1 MTMTSTILPEGRGT
15 IVLNRETKP
24 TAATLNLLA
33 GQAYHL
39 NGSTKFSEEDHVCVA
54 DVGRKL
60 KMLANQVDSQFVG
73 LREPIEMTMLA
84 AASGKTGLFLS
95 PPGYGKTA
103 FQKSLAQGFSGNFF
117 PLQLHPEM
125 NIEDLFGPYAKDVLL
140 AGGWERDLDGFLVTA
155 DYAFLDEIWKMT
167 PEGLTPLLALI
178 QERIYM
184 NGKTLVKSPLH
195 FLMSASNEIP
205 TQKEQLASWDRW
217 LLRAK
222 MPHITDG
229 DDFMDIFDATAGR
242 QDIDPVTTVD
252 SLRLMAAAA
261 ELMALNTP
269 PETKEAARDL
279 WADVRGEG
287 IEHGP
292 RRWKETMIVA
302 AANALMDGRYEIDS
316 TDLAVGRYTLWSDP
330 DDQENVGRIVIAAT
344 DSVFNDVL
352 NIEAALASLKQRLA
366 ALDAAD
372 DTPELVDLAEVAQK
386 ATLIE
391 SEADDML
398 TKNGLGSYKQRVQSI
413 SDQAQ
418 QLTRQAMTP
427 RI

>member
-1 MTMTSTILPEGRGT
+1 MTMIHTTLPEGHGT
-15 IVLNRETKP
+15 IALARDTKP
-24 TAATLNLLA
+24 ESATLNLLA
-33 GQAYHL
+33 GQAYLL
-39 NGSTKFSEEDHVCVA
+39 NGSTELSNDGHI
-54 DVGRKL
+54 DLTDIGRKL
-60 KMLANQVDSQFVG
+60 KALADQVDAQFVG
-73 LREPIEMTMLA
+73 LREPIEMTILA
-84 AASGKTGLFLS
+84 AAAGKTGFFLS

-125 NIEDLFGPYAKDVLL
+125 NLEDIFGPYAHDVLQ

-155 DYAFLDEIWKMT
+155 DFAFLDEIWKMT

-184 NGKTLVKSPLH
+184 NGKTLIKSPLH

-222 MPHITDG
+222 MPHVTDG
-229 DDFMDIFDATAGR
+229 DDFMALFDATAGR
-242 QDIDPVTTVD
+242 QDIDPVTTVN

-261 ELMALNTP
+261 EVLAFNTP
-269 PETKEAARDL
+269 LETKEAARDL
-279 WADVRGEG
+279 WADLRGEG

-302 AANALMDGRYEIDS
+302 AANALLDGRYEIDS

-330 DDQENVGRIVIAAT
+330 DDAENVAKIVMAAT
-344 DSVFNDVL
+344 DSIYNDVL
-352 NIEAALASLKQRLA
+352 NVEADLASLKQRLA
-366 ALDAAD
+366 ELDAD
-372 DTPELVDLAEVAQK
+372 DSTELVDLAEVAQK
-386 ATLIE
+386 ATLLE
-391 SEADDML
+391 GAADDML
-398 TKNGLGSYKQRVQSI
+398 IKNGLGSYRQRVQAV